1 MDDFEKKTLEN
12 LKNFDFKTLIFKE
25 SYVEFV
31 NHNNFRQAFIMEQ
44 SEKDK
49 FYVSIQNH
57 QGTPEIPINMLNF
70 FNENDYPEEIKIRNH
85 LLNYELQ
92 ENNIKQIIYSIEQ
105 KLKLFDIKLSSRKAN
120 NSFKKGNNVNNTNNS
135 SSNKSKLPD
144 KNGKS
149 IDIRGYMI
157 YQFLFGYLVDCLAL
171 INYKLSQRH
180 LGDDDK
186 NLFILIL
193 DIVIYMIDVV
203 IKNIKKYKTAYNN
216 KKLLIVSPLH
226 GILIGFDLLIVNL
239 INKYQFEYSQLPDLD
254 SKLTEVLN
262 LIYEVILASKS
273 NHIPLPS
280 LVILLK
286 FITFDKVKEKIIKYK
301 MDTTFH
307 ILKEH
312 LENLNENELKYY
324 KKNSDVKNVCKEI
337 VSNLSNKGKNLK
349 TLVDNAY
356 YSFLLSC
363 LKCKNLEKK
372 MNALNDISDII
383 NEFRGNNEPN
393 IILKQ
398 FIKENN
404 VLDIIFEES
413 IHDEIIKRSI
423 TLFKYFAKFDLID
436 DKIIEKIIER
446 QTNDLMKKILFGII
460 SELPR
465 QKKDN
470 LFERLTKGI
479 KLNDKNSIETLS
491 SLTESCFNNSIINEN
506 NEKNKKEKNDKND
519 KNEIKIKKD
528 KNYYGLNILFDY
540 IIKYFDNTKKYD
552 ENNVDMAVDCFE
564 QVIYKITRHGF
575 DIDDVFFFIDK
586 LFNNIKNN
594 NKHNSVIQSIKLIQ
608 KLLNILRKIKNI
620 SDIIKYLKKLDE
632 KYDIITLLINDLI
645 RYMEL
650 LPNDYTNE
658 KCKDK
663 IYEGIYPHNINIEE
677 RLKIIFYF
685 FKKKVNNYELNV
697 KGKKH
702 IEIIYQ
708 KLKSKKYKEEQ
719 KKFYEIFTRNINDI
733 DDTILEDFFKD
744 ILQNKEQFNL
754 KEVNNNESIKLI
766 IQTFQKVNE
775 NKKALIYDGRNIRIE
790 GGAQIEGFDILFDL
804 LTQNP
809 DKDVQNKISKLL
821 CDVCLSFKDYN
832 NPKIPDYWKMYF
844 KRINK
849 YLDNINKSNDK
860 VAFNG
865 IIKLLNQIYSFSSNC
880 YGKIPSRED
889 YRLTTDQFKIY
900 HFLRYGT
907 KNEYRLKVGNN
918 DRIIDMRFK
927 LGYYFDIPVNNVT
940 FIDSSGKKYSL
951 NNDLENFVEIF
962 NHPKYFEDKGFIY
975 VKVNEEPFQ
984 YLQMKDNPKD
994 LIEKNDNI
1002 YKILIDN
1009 LRIDLKNN
1017 KEEDA
1022 ENKNKQKI
1030 WNIISKLPKNYYFE
1044 NRLKKYGNREKTKEN
1059 DLNEILDNKQKYLLT
1074 YSLQC
1079 IYIFLFDKNK
1089 EKDKQVNQILP
1100 NKNEYLNNF
1109 IGIYHLDKLI
1119 FDILS
1124 NINIDKNNCEP
1135 IQIECLT
1142 NIIDVLNEIEKFKEN
1157 GGANFENIF
1166 EKKDLLNNTLK
1177 KLTDIISNLLVLNY
1191 TKYKEYIN
1199 QINDDSNDKNIN
1211 NNERNQNINENIAKI
1226 IEHIFNFIEEITKGK
1241 MSYMDYLFNNKEIFI
1256 TIFIYNYIKCE
1267 NDESRKKI
1275 DEFLTKNYIRNNF
1288 YIHKYFEI
1296 ILTVDIFNYLVKN
1309 DKAGRYFHAISSI
1322 MKRYNEEISK
1332 AKIYK
1337 TPEPL
1342 DRDTN
1347 IESKNTKQ
1355 SKQIIDIII
1364 KYIKEECEKKE
1375 ENIEETCEEK
1385 EVRILIKNKE
1395 NFKEGIILFLANI
1408 INLNQKELVE
1418 YIAKKVDVFDLFLNK
1433 CILRKCQEKPLE
1445 KKEPFC
1451 RISQS
1456 QNAVYKLLLIISKNI
1471 PNNELYIKIIDQLNK
1486 YHQLGFWKTYNVRN
1500 WDLESK
1506 EMQKGKYIGLKNMT
1520 ATCYLNSIIQQLFM
1534 IPQFRETILK
1544 INNSSKNNILYEL
1557 QLLFSALKIYEFAY
1571 YDPRSFVVANKL
1583 NFCEQMDADEFYGTL
1598 IDKIENDIK
1607 KMYSKTT
1614 PQNPQSNSTK
1624 TPKDS
1629 KQENYKYKN
1638 IFNYFF
1644 GIKVLDELKFVDCG
1658 HKRYNEF
1665 FYNSIQLEIKE
1676 FNNIHDSLKNYFKTE
1691 IMDGDNKINCEQCKV
1706 KMTCH
1711 KHLIFKSLPNVLVFA
1726 LKRFEFDYNTMLKYK
1741 LNKYFEF
1748 PYKLD
1753 MKDYLI
1759 ENHKEV
1765 NTEYELTG
1773 ITIHYGVVDF
1783 GHYYD
1788 IIKGPNNKWYKFNDI
1803 SVTEF
1808 KEEDIPLE
1816 AFGDKGVSEEDS
1828 FKEKDKG
1835 KNNAYILIY
1844 KKKDFESNIIKD
1856 KNNSEI
1862 AFPPYDKYSN
1872 INEIIKN
1879 DINSKLLESW
1889 TIKNITS
1896 TVYQNFVLQLL
1907 EFDLAKIFDSN
1918 IAKNYSSFKDLLIKD
1933 GYISENNNYIKNNY
1947 IDTNNN
1953 NNKVFDFCLKYYFN
1967 VILRISRRV
1976 QDRITNLNYF
1986 EIFRDIIK
1994 IYIEKDINK
2003 AKYLLEEFSNT
2014 ECINE
2019 YLVCCPIIDSIK
2031 DCLDIILKAYNLI
2044 FRHSNQND
2052 SFIFEFMNSI
2062 ITYIDKNIRKMSL
2075 EAINHLLIQIIS
2087 IGGQRFIN
2095 YLKKKNYEK
2104 WIESFFGNNKE
2115 IDNFINESVFPTL
2128 HSEHSIL
2135 TYKEY
2140 KITNDINKL
2149 NEETDMND
2157 QHFYSKLNNV
2167 QMNQNLIKELHQI
2180 FNN

>member
-1 MDDFEKKTLEN
+1 MDDSEKKLLES
-12 LKNFDFKTLIFKE
+12 LKNFDLKTLITKE

-31 NHNNFRQAFIMEQ
+31 SHNIFRQAFIIDQ
-44 SEKDK
+44 RDKDK
-49 FYVSIQNH
+49 FFVSIQNH
-57 QGTPEIPINMLNF
+57 QGTPEVPINMLNF
-70 FNENDYPEEIKIRNH
+70 FNENDYPEEIKLRNH

-92 ENNIKQIIYSIEQ
+92 EKKVKQIIYSIEQ
-105 KLKLFDIKLSSRKAN
+105 KLKSFDIKLNSRKSN
-120 NSFKKGNNVNNTNNS
+120 FKKGNNANNTNNY
-135 SSNKSKLPD
+135 SSNRIKPD
-144 KNGKS
+144 KNGKNV
-149 IDIRGYMI
+149 DITGYMI

-171 INYKLSQRH
+171 INYKLNQRH
-180 LGDDDK
+180 LDDADK
-186 NLFILIL
+186 ELFILIL

-216 KKLLIVSPLH
+216 KKLLIVSKLH
-226 GILIGFDLLIVNL
+226 GILIGFDLLIINL
-239 INKYQFEYSQLPDLD
+239 INKYQFEYSNFPDLD
-254 SKLTEVLN
+254 NKLTEVLN
-262 LIYEVILASKS
+262 SIYEVILASKG

-280 LVILLK
+280 LIILLK

-301 MDTTFH
+301 LDDAFH

-324 KKNSDVKNVCKEI
+324 KKNSDVKFICQEI
-337 VSNLSNKGKNLK
+337 VSNLSDKGRNMS
-349 TLVDNAY
+349 TLINTVY

-383 NEFRGNNEPN
+383 NEFKGSNEPN
-393 IILKQ
+393 YLLKR

-423 TLFKYFAKFDLID
+423 TLFKYFSKFDLID

-465 QKKDN
+465 QKKDI

-479 KLNDKNSIETLS
+479 KLNDKNSVEYIS
-491 SLTESCFNNSIINEN
+491 NLTESCYNKSIIHEN
-506 NEKNKKEKNDKND
+506 NEKNKNEKID
-519 KNEIKIKKD
+519 KNEIKNKKD
-528 KNYYGLNILFDY
+528 KYYYGLNILFDY
-540 IIKYFDNTKKYD
+540 IIRDFDNTKKYD

-564 QVIYKITRHGF
+564 QVVYKITRHGF

-620 SDIIKYLKKLDE
+620 NDIIKYLKKLDE
-632 KYDIITLLINDLI
+632 KYDIITLFVNDLI

-650 LPNDYTNE
+650 LPSDYTNE

-702 IEIIYQ
+702 IETIYQ
-708 KLKSKKYKEEQ
+708 KIKTKKYKEEQ
-719 KKFYEIFTRNINDI
+719 KKFYEILTRNINDI
-733 DDTILEDFFKD
+733 DDMILEDFFKD

-844 KRINK
+844 KKINK

-860 VAFNG
+860 IAFNG
-865 IIKLLNQIYSFSSNC
+865 IIKLLNQIYSFSSIC
-880 YGKIPSRED
+880 YGKIPGKDD
-889 YRLTTDQFKIY
+889 YRLTTDQYKLY
-900 HFLRYGT
+900 HFIRIGS
-907 KNEYRLKVGNN
+907 KNEYRLKVGIN

-940 FIDSSGKKYSL
+940 FIDSSGKKYTL
-951 NNDLENFVEIF
+951 NNDFENFIEIF
-962 NHPKYFEDKGFIY
+962 NHPKYFVDRGFIY
-975 VKVNEEPFQ
+975 VKVDEVPFQ
-984 YLQMKDNPKD
+984 YLQMKDNPKE

-1009 LRIDLKNN
+1009 LRIDLKNI
-1017 KEEDA
+1017 KEEDV

-1044 NRLKKYGNREKTKEN
+1044 NRLKKYGNGEKIKEN
-1059 DLNEILDNKQKYLLT
+1059 DLNEILDIKQKYLLT

-1109 IGIYHLDKLI
+1109 IGIYHLDKII
-1119 FDILS
+1119 FDILLLY
-1124 NINIDKNNCEP
+1124 INIDKNKCEP

-1142 NIIDVLNEIEKFKEN
+1142 NIIDVLNEIEKYKEN
-1157 GGANFENIF
+1157 KIEANFENIF
-1166 EKKDLLNNTLK
+1166 EKKESLNNTLK
-1177 KLTDIISNLLVLNY
+1177 KLTEIVSNLLELNY

-1199 QINDDSNDKNIN
+1199 QIDDDSNDQNIN

-1241 MSYMDYLFNNKEIFI
+1241 MSYMDYLFNNKEMFI
-1256 TIFIYNYIKCE
+1256 KIFIYNYIKCE

-1275 DEFLTKNYIRNNF
+1275 DEFLSKNYIKNNN

-1296 ILTVDIFNYLVKN
+1296 ILTVNIFNYLVKN
-1309 DKAGRYFHAISSI
+1309 DKAGRYFHVISSI
-1322 MKRYNEEISK
+1322 MKRHNEDTNK
-1332 AKIYK
+1332 VKIYK

-1342 DRDTN
+1342 DRETN
-1347 IESKNTKQ
+1347 IESKNAQQ
-1355 SKQIIDIII
+1355 SKQIIKIII
-1364 KYIKEECEKKE
+1364 NYIKEELEKEE

-1395 NFKEGIILFLANI
+1395 NFKEGIILFLVNI
-1408 INLNQKELVE
+1408 LNMNQKELVK
-1418 YIAKKVDVFDLFLNK
+1418 YITNTVDTFDFFLNN
-1433 CILRKCQEKPLE
+1433 CILRKCKEKPLE
-1445 KKEPFC
+1445 EKEPFC

-1471 PNNELYIKIIDQLNK
+1471 PKNELYIKIIEHLDK
-1486 YHQLGFWKTYNVRN
+1486 YHKLGFWKTYNVRN

-1520 ATCYLNSIIQQLFM
+1520 ATCYLNSIIQQLYM

-1544 INNSSKNNILYEL
+1544 ISNSSKNNILYEL

-1607 KMYSKTT
+1607 KMYSKI
-1614 PQNPQSNSTK
+1614 PGQNPQSNSTK

-1629 KQENYKYKN
+1629 RLENYKYKD

-1691 IMDGDNKINCEQCKV
+1691 IMDGDNKINCEECKV

-1711 KHLIFKSLPNVLVFA
+1711 KHLIFKSLPNILVIA

-1788 IIKGPNNKWYKFNDI
+1788 IIKGPDNKWYKFNDI

-1844 KKKDFESNIIKD
+1844 KKNDFESNIIKD

-1862 AFPPYDKYSN
+1862 ALPPYNKYSN
-1872 INEIIKN
+1872 INDIIKN
-1879 DINSKLLESW
+1879 DINSKLYESW

-1896 TVYQNFVLQLL
+1896 TAYQNFVLQLL
-1907 EFDLAKIFDSN
+1907 EIDLAKIFDSN
-1918 IAKNYSSFKDLLIKD
+1918 FAKKYSGFKELLIKD
-1933 GYISENNNYIKNNY
+1933 GYISVNNNIHNNNY

-1953 NNKVFDFCLKYYFN
+1953 SKVFDFCLKYYFN

-1986 EIFRDIIK
+1986 DIFKDIIN
-1994 IYIEKDINK
+1994 IYIESDINR
-2003 AKYLLEEFSNT
+2003 ARYLLEEFSNT

-2019 YLVCCPIIDSIK
+2019 YLVCCPIIESIK

-2044 FRHSNQND
+2044 FNHFNPND
-2052 SFIFEFMNSI
+2052 LFIFEFMNSI

-2075 EAINHLLIQIIS
+2075 EAINHLLLQIIN
-2087 IGGQRFIN
+2087 IGGQRFIA
-2095 YLKKKNYEK
+2095 YLKKKNFEK
-2104 WIESFFGNNKE
+2104 WIMSFYGNNKAIE
-2115 IDNFINESVFPTL
+2115 NFVNESVFPTL
-2128 HSEHSIL
+2128 HSGHSIL
-2135 TYKEY
+2135 TDKEY
-2140 KITNDINKL
+2140 NITNDINRL

-2157 QHFYSKLNNV
+2157 QHFYTKLNNV
-2167 QMNQNLIKELHQI
+2167 QVNQNLIKDLRQL